1 MKGLARGP
9 HVRAARW
16 LLAAVLLLAAG
27 WCLNLMLFNW
37 WAAGG
42 PPTPHRELYEHRG
55 NVFCAA
61 TAVLFAGFVS
71 VVVMNLCRSK
81 RQT

>member
-1 MKGLARGP
+1 
-9 HVRAARW
+9 
-16 LLAAVLLLAAG
+16 VLLLAAG
-27 WCLNLMLFNW
+27 WSFNLTLYNW

-42 PPTPHRELYEHRG
+42 PPVPHPELYEHRG

-71 VVVMNLCRSK
+71 VVVMNLRRSK
-81 RQT
+81 RHT